1 MSQKIYVIL
10 VFTCLFSFRLR
21 AQPLFSEP
29 NFEPNFVTDFV
40 KNEPPKTVSDTL
52 QNIQL
57 RISRMSNRMV
67 WLQEK
72 IKEDRSLESTMRE
85 QHEAEL
91 SALIKLRGDLMQATR
106 HLMRSQ
112 NGNGKLILSE
122 R

>member
-10 VFTCLFSFRLR
+10 VFTCLLTCPLR

-29 NFEPNFVTDFV
+29 NFIMDFV
-40 KNEPPKTVSDTL
+40 KNEPLKKESDTL

-72 IKEDRSLESTMRE
+72 IKEDTALESTIRE
-85 QHEAEL
+85 QYEAEL
-91 SALIKLRGDLMQATR
+91 SELIKVRGDLMQATR
-106 HLMRSQ
+106 QLMRSQ